1 MMLNNRE
8 NLSILLVDDDVDIC
22 QNMADILNDYGC
34 HVDIAHDGM
43 AALNLVRR
51 KAYDVALLDLK
62 MPGMDGFTLYQEV
75 KKISPGTAVIIITA
89 HAGSAVVEE
98 ALATGALQVF
108 SKPIDLLRLMQELD
122 KTLDQPLVLIVDDDL
137 DLCDNLWDLLRD
149 RGYRV
154 FLAHNESQAAARLND
169 RSYKVVLIDVRLPNG
184 SGSQVFHRVREM
196 NPQARTILIT
206 GYSSDTIPLVESLLA
221 EGADAIH
228 YKPFDVPMLLS
239 TLDRL
244 A

>member
-1 MMLNNRE
+1 MTLNNRE
-8 NLSILLVDDDVDIC
+8 NPSILLVDDDVDIC
-22 QNMADILNDYGC
+22 QNMVDILDDYGC
-34 HVDIAHDGM
+34 QVDVAHDGLS
-43 AALNLVRR
+43 ALNLVGQ
-51 KAYDVALLDLK
+51 KVYDVALLDLK
-62 MPGMDGFTLYQEV
+62 MPGMDGFTLFQEI
-75 KKISPGTAVIIITA
+75 KKISPGTVVIIITA
-89 HAGSAVVEE
+89 HAGTGVVEE

-108 SKPIDLLRLMQELD
+108 SKPINLLRLMQEID
-122 KTLDQPLVLIVDDDL
+122 KALDQPLVLVVDDDL

-149 RGYRV
+149 QGYRV
-154 FLAHNESQAAARLND
+154 FLAHDESQAAARLND
-169 RSYKVVLIDVRLPNG
+169 RSYKVVLIDIKLPGG
-184 SGSQVFHRVREM
+184 SGSQVFRRVREM

-206 GYSSDTIPLVESLLA
+206 GYSSDTIPLVERLLA